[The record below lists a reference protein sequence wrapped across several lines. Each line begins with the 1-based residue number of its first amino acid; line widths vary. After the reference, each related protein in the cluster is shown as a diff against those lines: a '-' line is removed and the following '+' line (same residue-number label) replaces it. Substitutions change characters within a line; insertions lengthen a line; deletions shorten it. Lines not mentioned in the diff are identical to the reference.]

1 MPILRVEMWEG
12 RTPDQKRE
20 LAEVLTRE
28 TARIARCSP
37 ESIYLIFED
46 IKKENWA
53 AGGLLCSEK
62 HPS

>member
-12 RTPDQKRE
+12 RTLEQKRE

-28 TARIARCSP
+28 TARIAGCPP

-53 AGGLLCSEK
+53 AGGRLCSEK